1 MFTSTDS
8 RHLRVSVAILSQ
20 AHQIIDAEAFCYAHH
35 SNAAYYGLFSFK
47 KKKID
52 NFTISHASL
61 KKMFSPYLNLAL
73 LELSFYLGGGAGL
86 GRRTVTREWSQK
98 HVLSPLV
105 KGDHL

>member
-1 MFTSTDS
+1 MLKLF
-8 RHLRVSVAILSQ
+8 LMLIIVILPTM
-20 AHQIIDAEAFCYAHH
+20 DCF
-35 SNAAYYGLFSFK
+35 LLK
-47 KKKID
+47 KKKD
-52 NFTISHASL
+52 NFTISHTSL

>member
-1 MFTSTDS
+1 MLTSTVS
-8 RHLRVSVAILSQ
+8 RHLRISVVILSQ
-20 AHQIIDAEAFCYAHH
+20 AHQIIDAEAFSYAHH
-35 SNAAYYGLFSFK
+35 SNSAYYGLFSFK
-47 KKKID
+47 KKKD
-52 NFTISHASL
+52 NFTIGHTSL